1 MTKVIMHGCNG
12 RMGQMITK
20 LIAEDPNME
29 IAAGIDV
36 YDGIVNTYPVNITP
50 G

>member
-20 LIAEDPNME
+20 LIAEDPNMRRS
-29 IAAGIDV
+29 IR
-36 YDGIVNTYPVNITP
+36 
-50 G
+50 